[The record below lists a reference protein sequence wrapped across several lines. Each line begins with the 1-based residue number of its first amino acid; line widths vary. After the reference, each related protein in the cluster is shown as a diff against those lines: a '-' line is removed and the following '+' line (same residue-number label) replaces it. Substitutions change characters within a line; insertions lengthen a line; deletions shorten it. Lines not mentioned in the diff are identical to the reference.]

1 MRDKQ
6 QIPGSPEPA
15 LHTAGPSASKLQV
28 WAGPSGTHHETS
40 YYEVRKLLHDQERKV
55 SDSHPV

>member
-15 LHTAGPSASKLQV
+15 LHMAGPSASKLQV
-28 WAGPSGTHHETS
+28 WAGPC
-40 YYEVRKLLHDQERKV
+40 QEHTMQQATVK
-55 SDSHPV
+55 